1 MTMTVQQLIDEL
13 QAIQDKSLPVL
24 LEIDLTSE
32 PFIYQS
38 AANTVQKVDA
48 KRGAA
53 VWIQGT
59 ECPK

>member
-38 AANTVQKVDA
+38 EANSVSC
-48 KRGAA
+48 RRLREGAA
-53 VWIQGT
+53 IWIQGT
-59 ECPK
+59 EFPK